1 MITNQVS
8 RFLEFTSVN
17 STELLGLN
25 PLALEGDNVFCDN
38 VFCRELCK
46 ADELRIFQ
54 MKKHKE
60 ECPERDIHF
69 RNFHPDYRLFS

>member
-25 PLALEGDNVFCDN
+25 PLALEGDNVFC
-38 VFCRELCK
+38 RELCK

-54 MKKHKE
+54 MKNKE
-60 ECPERDIHF
+60 ECPERDIHS
-69 RNFHPDYRLFS
+69 RNFHSDYRLFS